1 MTSKRLDQHF
11 SKFLDSNQLHPE
23 SLSALNL
30 PTSPLSSSSSSS
42 SPAPSSGGRKRKTT
56 RTKEL
61 NDDEQDL
68 KRQRRKQQNRN
79 AAHASRQRK
88 KEYVSELETQV
99 HLLKEA
105 KEALEKQVASLQQ
118 QNQSLQQQ
126 LHAAASLQSPSS
138 APFSSSPSSP
148 SSSVSGPAVP
158 MAPETVAQVCT
169 PHTSAVGG
177 VPANAASVSGAP
189 PPGPDVRDEFGVADV
204 AVCHDRPAL
213 SAVPQFGLGLEP
225 QEIPVLHSQPE
236 RPSVPSLPATFE
248 FGFDVDVDV
257 SFTSI
262 PSYVDYHLETPHP
275 LSSDTNRH
283 SSFQLDYDF
292 DSITNFDLSSPSPLF
307 PLPDADPLSF
317 QFLASPSHQQSSSHL
332 PFDFTS
338 KQVPPVNEWWSDHV
352 FLPLQ

>member
-169 PHTSAVGG
+169 PHGG